1 MKERE
6 THSKT
11 TQRACARL
19 RLSHFQSV
27 PPKMKLVRYVCKRKA
42 QGQRKGARGGTT
54 RERPKRGRGPSV
66 DRASERRGGAFFLKL
81 FPLFFFLWCIE
92 EGLGGGIWPF
102 SPFFFSLFCLP
113 SGEGSKGHLGGGGL
127 VMLMP
132 FFFVLAFL

>member
-1 MKERE
+1 
-6 THSKT
+6 
-11 TQRACARL
+11 
-19 RLSHFQSV
+19 
-27 PPKMKLVRYVCKRKA
+27 MKLVRYVCKRKA
-42 QGQRKGARGGTT
+42 HGQRKGARGGTT

-92 EGLGGGIWPF
+92 EGLGGGF
-102 SPFFFSLFCLP
+102 GLFALFFFPFLLTEW
-113 SGEGSKGHLGGGGL
+113 EGSKGHLGGGGL